1 MTDKEKLDAVRAEI
15 HRLVDV
21 RGYDREMANDLFT
34 FIDSLPNEPV
44 SEGLEEE
51 IDNYV
56 KRNGYDG
63 LDSREEVEYIANHF
77 AKWQKEQMMTKSI
90 EAVVSQVPCSNEI
103 ILYNPSSVDKYYLP
117 QEMNK
122 LGLNK
127 GDKVKLVIIK
137 ED

>member
-122 LGLNK
+122 HGLNK

>member
-1 MTDKEKLDAVRAEI
+1 MTDKDKLDAVRAEI

-21 RGYDREMANDLFT
+21 RCYDREMANDLFT
-34 FIDSLPNEPV
+34 FIDSLPNEPI
-44 SEGLEEE
+44 SDDLEEE

-63 LDSREEVEYIANHF
+63 LDSREEVKYIANHF

-90 EAVVSQVPCSNEI
+90 EAVVSQVPCSSEI